1 MYLIS
6 ACLCGVNCKYNG
18 ANNYN
23 EKCNELFI
31 SGKAVLICPEQLG
44 GLTTPRVPSELQG
57 NAKDV
62 IEVRDI
68 KEANEYGYEIA
79 EDVVESYDCF
89 DDDEDI
95 EQELEWRIYKIK
107 EGISADEARAALGSY
122 DEDGFVA
129 EYCEEEV
136 LS

>member
-1 MYLIS
+1 MLVYIFAYEGSYRGLHGMYDEDI
-6 ACLCGVNCKYNG
+6 V
-18 ANNYN
+18 
-23 EKCNELFI
+23 
-31 SGKAVLICPEQLG
+31 
-44 GLTTPRVPSELQG
+44 
-57 NAKDV
+57 
-62 IEVRDI
+62 EVQDME
-68 KEANEYGYEIA
+68 EADEYGYEMA
-79 EDVVESYDCF
+79 LGVVESYGCF

-136 LS
+136 LN